1 MDSDGPRRP
10 DSLIAKADMLAQTT
24 HSGARPPDERR
35 TAYNRSMSIYER
47 HVFVCVNERDASDPR
62 GCCAA
67 KGAAAVRSRLKELAH
82 AARLRGRIRINSAG
96 CLDQCANGVT
106 IVVYPEAVWYG
117 RVTVEDVDE
126 LFHEHVLNGRPVER
140 LRIDGRRPRPAREI
154 G

>member
-1 MDSDGPRRP
+1 
-10 DSLIAKADMLAQTT
+10 
-24 HSGARPPDERR
+24 
-35 TAYNRSMSIYER
+35 MSIYER

-67 KGAAAVRSRLKELAH
+67 KDAAAVRSRLKKLAH
-82 AARLRGRIRINSAG
+82 DAQLRGRIRINTAG
-96 CLDQCANGVT
+96 CLDQCAHGVT

-117 RVTVEDVDE
+117 NVTIDDVDE

-140 LRIDGRRPRPAREI
+140 LCIGRTRPGPERET